1 MTFNVYV
8 STLKVFKGSL
18 APSCNNIFIPAVSPF
33 SFVSLLRTKSFL
45 VYSHTVIG
53 MIESLTQGY
62 FGDKSHTVVGKNSFI
77 LTTINN
83 KIYIR
88 INILSMISWY
98 YSYI

>member
-18 APSCNNIFIPAVSPF
+18 APSCNIFIPAVSPF

-45 VYSHTVIG
+45 VYSHTVVEIK
-53 MIESLTQGY
+53 ESLTQGY
-62 FGDKSHTVVGKNSFI
+62 FGDKSHTVVEKNSFI

-88 INILSMISWY
+88 INIWSTISWY